1 MVSPEKSPH
10 HRLVDIIRPMGKVL
24 VGYSGG
30 VDSTFLLY
38 SCIQVLGTSAV
49 TAVVVDHPLMREG
62 TVKEAVKIAREMGAE
77 VRTVPL
83 DLLQVAQISG
93 NSPDRCYHCKM
104 IIFGKLAEM
113 ARSEELGWVLDGT
126 NADDIDEYRPGL
138 AAIEELGVRSPMKEA
153 ALTKSEIR
161 EYSRQAEL
169 STWEKPSAPCLAT
182 RFPYGTDL
190 VEEEIDRVRQGEK
203 LLIQAGFP
211 DVRLRVHVDGNV
223 EEASIT
229 IARIEIPSRDINRL
243 LSSGSLNEIVASLKG
258 LGYRYIT
265 LDMEGLRSGSMDE
278 NVDKDP
284 DRHDNRT

>member
-1 MVSPEKSPH
+1 VVSPEKSPH

-83 DLLQVAQISG
+83 DLLQDAQISG

-265 LDMEGLRSGSMDE
+265 LDMEGLRSGSMDD
-278 NVDKDP
+278 V
-284 DRHDNRT
+284 H

>member
-1 MVSPEKSPH
+1 VVSPEKSPH

-265 LDMEGLRSGSMDE
+265 LDMEGLRSGSMDD
-278 NVDKDP
+278 VP
-284 DRHDNRT
+284 

>member
-1 MVSPEKSPH
+1 M
-10 HRLVDIIRPMGKVL
+10 VDIIRPMGKVL

-265 LDMEGLRSGSMDE
+265 LDMEGLRSGSMDD
-278 NVDKDP
+278 V
-284 DRHDNRT
+284 H